1 MNLQRAYK
9 LMLKEASHEMLG
21 ISRQLMYY
29 ERKRTDTPKESV
41 MRKRLKAAKW
51 KCVQQ
56 EQWEK

>member
-1 MNLQRAYK
+1 
-9 LMLKEASHEMLG
+9 MLKEVDHEVLG
-21 ISRQLMYY
+21 ISRQLMYH

-51 KCVQQ
+51 KRTQE